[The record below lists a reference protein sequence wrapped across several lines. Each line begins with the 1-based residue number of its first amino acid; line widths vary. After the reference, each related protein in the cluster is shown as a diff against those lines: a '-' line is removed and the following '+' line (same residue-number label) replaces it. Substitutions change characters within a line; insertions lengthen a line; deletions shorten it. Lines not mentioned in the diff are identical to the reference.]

1 MPPNN
6 QNFFPGYMSSK
17 AINST
22 SSTPHAVATYAKAN
36 RPSYGA
42 AKVKRLP
49 IQNNNTSAKT
59 TKPSSATKNIH
70 NYLQKSSSVKKKNNI
85 SI

>member
-1 MPPNN
+1 
-6 QNFFPGYMSSK
+6 MSSK

-49 IQNNNTSAKT
+49 IYNNNNTSAKN
-59 TKPSSATKNIH
+59 KPSNVTKNIH
-70 NYLQKSSSVKKKNNI
+70 NYLKKSTSSIKNNNI

>member
-1 MPPNN
+1 
-6 QNFFPGYMSSK
+6 MSSK

-49 IQNNNTSAKT
+49 IYNNYSAKT
-59 TKPSSATKNIH
+59 TPSSVTKNIH
-70 NYLQKSSSVKKKNNI
+70 NYLKKSTSSTKNNNI

>member
-1 MPPNN
+1 
-6 QNFFPGYMSSK
+6 MSSK

-49 IQNNNTSAKT
+49 IYNNSTSAKT
-59 TKPSSATKNIH
+59 KPSSVTKNIH
-70 NYLQKSSSVKKKNNI
+70 NYLKKSTSSIKNSNNI
-85 SI
+85 CI

>member
-1 MPPNN
+1 
-6 QNFFPGYMSSK
+6 MSSK

-22 SSTPHAVATYAKAN
+22 SSTPNAVAMYAKAN

-49 IQNNNTSAKT
+49 IYNNNTSAKT
-59 TKPSSATKNIH
+59 KTAGATKSMH
-70 NYLQKSSSVKKKNNI
+70 NYLK
-85 SI
+85 